1 MTAPADTKSRILDV
15 AEELF
20 AEEGLDRVS
29 IREITEAAGVN
40 LAAVNY
46 HFGGKDELIGAVF
59 ERRIKPVNE
68 ARIEAMRKLR
78 PARNAKGPE
87 VEEILEAFIRPTLT
101 CCDGNRRGGHAFTR
115 LFGRC
120 LAEPRPEVETL
131 LREQFEPLRKELE
144 SALTKAVP
152 HLSREEIFWRM
163 KFTFGALHHWMLSRD
178 RFLPPWAKES
188 SVEEQTQELIVFAA
202 AGLKAKSLVN
212 V

>member
-1 MTAPADTKSRILDV
+1 MNGAADTKSRILDV
-15 AEELF
+15 AEGLF
-20 AEEGLDRVS
+20 AEQGVERVS
-29 IREITEAAGVN
+29 IRDITIAAEVN

-46 HFGGKDELIGAVF
+46 HFGGKDELIEAVF
-59 ERRIKPVNE
+59 ERRIRPVNE
-68 ARIEAMRKLR
+68 ARIEALRRLR
-78 PARNAKGPE
+78 PARPGKGPK

-101 CCDGNRRGGHAFTR
+101 CCANDPKGGHAFAR

-144 SALTKAVP
+144 GALIKAVP

-178 RFLPPWAKES
+178 RFLPPWAKETG
-188 SVEEQTQELIVFAA
+188 VEEQTQELIAFAA